1 MRFLIS
7 IILFFW
13 TAYGFSQF
21 GFPIELERGVQQ
33 DTFQERPEFY
43 VLDWK
48 NGTMLTR
55 TETGISIEIDSM
67 GLQNVDLLKDKNG
80 KPILYVSEISTPVC
94 ADGNCRLMD
103 IRLYWTLLGDYA
115 GFDRYPMLPLT
126 KHDHDEFLIE
136 DYIRLHHL
144 LIDNNSILKKRTID
158 ELVEKP
164 KKTIENEVDALSGA
178 TVAEIKEA
186 VVSGALYSC
195 YTAWHIVHGRIKG
208 ELKNYT
214 LSILKDDMIIDMLTS
229 NNTNYQIFAIDK
241 LDIDGYRKHFNDLIT
256 IYETGI
262 PLVRAFVLKKMPND
276 FWIDEEL
283 QSPFWKLFGNIDTNS
298 RSLLLDRIDSASNTT
313 LELISSQL
321 GVMTKNQLK
330 IYLAHL
336 RDISDFSPKINN
348 NFVAF
353 VNSENE
359 VYSYL
364 VEDFLKEYQD

>member
-186 VVSGALYSC
+186 VVSGALYS
-195 YTAWHIVHGRIKG
+195 
-208 ELKNYT
+208 
-214 LSILKDDMIIDMLTS
+214 
-229 NNTNYQIFAIDK
+229 
-241 LDIDGYRKHFNDLIT
+241 
-256 IYETGI
+256 
-262 PLVRAFVLKKMPND
+262 
-276 FWIDEEL
+276 
-283 QSPFWKLFGNIDTNS
+283 
-298 RSLLLDRIDSASNTT
+298 
-313 LELISSQL
+313 
-321 GVMTKNQLK
+321 
-330 IYLAHL
+330 
-336 RDISDFSPKINN
+336 
-348 NFVAF
+348 
-353 VNSENE
+353 
-359 VYSYL
+359 
-364 VEDFLKEYQD
+364 